1 MPFVS
6 ISMYKGRTNGQK
18 ERLIRSVTQAVSTS
32 IDCPPE
38 AVWIKI
44 EDVDKE
50 NWGMSGIQSSK
61 KKK

>member
-6 ISMYKGRTNGQK
+6 ISMYKGRTKGQK
-18 ERLIRSVTQAVSTS
+18 DRLIKSVTAAICTS
-32 IDCPPE
+32 VECKPE

-50 NWGMSGIQSSK
+50 NWGMGGVQSSK
-61 KKK
+61 KK